1 MRINCIAILA
11 TVSNPKM
18 IISGGGKLLEA
29 NREELSDL
37 SIICKITAAK
47 AIPSNNCMSL
57 FSSIVLAII

>member
-1 MRINCIAILA
+1 
-11 TVSNPKM
+11 M

-29 NREELSDL
+29 NRVELSDL

-47 AIPSNNCMSL
+47 AIPSNNCVSL